1 MNINFSSPIN
11 NTGYGIASFNML
23 KELNR
28 CANVTYFPIGQPNVN
43 TKEDYDL
50 LLSLMQKRS
59 SMDINAPNFKVWHQF
74 DLLEHIGRGKY
85 IAYPF
90 FELDTFAK
98 HEIISMSVP
107 DLICVS
113 SKWGQDVLKQNGVNT
128 PSAVVPLGVDRSI
141 FNENVVKT
149 NNTNTNKYV
158 FLNIGKWEI
167 RKGHDLLL
175 ELFEMAFPNQEDVE
189 LWILASEKTN
199 NYSSEQE
206 LKQWKNMYSK
216 NRVKLFSGFDTH
228 QEIAQLIANSD
239 CGLYPSRAEGWNLE
253 LLESMSMNKPV
264 IATNYSAHT
273 EFCNS
278 DNTYLVNI
286 TETER
291 AFDGKAFHGQGNW
304 AKLGL
309 DQIDQIISHMRHVYS
324 NRIQTNRH
332 GIETAK
338 KLSWTNTAQT
348 IMRCIS

>member
-23 KELNR
+23 KELSR
-28 CANVTYFPIGQPNVN
+28 LSDVTYFPIGQPSVN
-43 TKEDYDL
+43 NKEDYDL
-50 LLSLMQKRS
+50 LLALMQKRAS
-59 SMDINAPNFKVWHQF
+59 VDIHAPNFKVWHQF
-74 DLLEHIGRGKY
+74 DLLEHIGKGKY
-85 IAYPF
+85 VAYPF
-90 FELDTFAK
+90 FELDTFAS
-98 HEIISMSVP
+98 HEITSMSVP

-113 SKWGQDVLKQNGVNT
+113 SKWGQDVLRQNGVNT

-141 FNENVVKT
+141 FNENVIKT
-149 NNTNTNKYV
+149 NNSDKYI

-175 ELFEMAFPNQEDVE
+175 ELFEMAFPNEEDVE
-189 LWILASEKTN
+189 LWVLASEKTN

-278 DNTYLVNI
+278 DNCYLVNI
-286 TETER
+286 SETEQ